1 MPSTPVRVLLVD
13 DHPVMRDGLQQLL
26 ERTGEFEVVGH
37 AGDGEEAERMA
48 KDLVPD
54 VVIMDVLM
62 PRRDGI
68 EACREIMDAVPDIR
82 VLILT
87 ASTER
92 NAVIE
97 AVAAGADGYLQKFTG
112 TEELLATVR
121 DVARGEYRMPRDAMR
136 RVFRRL
142 RNMPEQ
148 SAPSP
153 KRRRTHGEGEGDPHP
168 VREGDVVLRHCRVQG
183 QPALRP
189 SETPSTAFR
198 TSWGSTASRRSSSGL
213 CKTAC
218 WIETRGNP
226 HLGFRPRT
234 FTRKETL
241 FPHDPQPT
249 RLAG

>member
-48 KDLVPD
+48 KELVPD
-54 VVIMDVLM
+54 LVIMDVLM

-68 EACREIMDAVPDIR
+68 EACREIMDALPDIR

-112 TEELLATVR
+112 TEQLLATVR
-121 DVARGEYRMPRDAMR
+121 DVARGEYRMPRDVMK

-148 SAPSP
+148 SDSP
-153 KRRRTHGEGEGDPHP
+153 KRKGLTSRGKRDTHP

-183 QPALRP
+183 QPV
-189 SETPSTAFR
+189 FD
-198 TSWGSTASRRSSSGL
+198 
-213 CKTAC
+213 
-218 WIETRGNP
+218 
-226 HLGFRPRT
+226 
-234 FTRKETL
+234 
-241 FPHDPQPT
+241 DPQRHLRHT
-249 RLAG
+249 EQAGIRQQAGGHRLGCAKRPAGLKPEAIPISDSAQNLHA